1 MRIGRS
7 TLWLAI
13 GALLV
18 AGGCGHSSTTS
29 NSAQSSNP
37 NSATPPSAQNTADQ
51 TQQQPP
57 PPPQPQPVVIRAGT
71 VLSAAID
78 QALSSKTSSTGDHF
92 DASLAEPIAVNGQ
105 EVLPVGTRMTGVIT
119 DSKSAGRFKGNAR
132 LGLALDSITVGD
144 KTYEV
149 QTSVVGQSS
158 KGRGKRTG
166 VGAGGG
172 AAFGA
177 IVGAIA
183 GGGKGAALGA
193 LAGGGAGSAGAAF
206 TGKRDIRIP
215 AETRL
220 DFRLTQPLTV
230 PAPGS

>member
-1 MRIGRS
+1 MRIRRS

-13 GALLV
+13 GVLLV
-18 AGGCGHSSTTS
+18 TGGCSHSSTS
-29 NSAQSSNP
+29 NSAQSSNQ
-37 NSATPPSAQNTADQ
+37 NQATPPTAQNAADQ
-51 TQQQPP
+51 AQQQQ

-71 VLSAAID
+71 VLSATID
-78 QALSSKTSSTGDHF
+78 QTVSSKTSNTGDHF
-92 DASLAEPIAVNGQ
+92 EASLAEPLTIDGQ
-105 EVLPVGTRMTGVIT
+105 EVLPTGTKLTGVVT

-144 KTYEV
+144 ETYQL
-149 QTSVVGQSS
+149 QTSIVGQSS

-183 GGGKGAALGA
+183 GGGKGAAIGA
-193 LAGGGAGSAGAAF
+193 LAGGGAGSAGAVF

-220 DFRLTQPLTV
+220 DFKLTQPLTV
-230 PAPGS
+230 PAPAS